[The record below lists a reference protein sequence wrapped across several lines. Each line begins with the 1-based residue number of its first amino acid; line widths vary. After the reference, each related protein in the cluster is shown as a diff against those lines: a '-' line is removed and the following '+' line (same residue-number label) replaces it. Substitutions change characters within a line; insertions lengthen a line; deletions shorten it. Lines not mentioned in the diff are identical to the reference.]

1 MPEEASIAA
10 ITLAELAAG
19 DHAAHDSHERAV
31 RQERL
36 QRVEATLEAI
46 PFDAD
51 AARAYGRVFAAVMA
65 GGRKARWQACNRS
78 LDRSNGCFRRLASVH
93 VATQRISAGWRALST
108 SFQSG
113 ADYGRFAL
121 WKAGRIKWAVVSR
134 NANQLTVAGEAI
146 SLGAHVATSRSDALR
161 R

>member
-10 ITLAELAAG
+10 ITLAELVAG
-19 DHAAHDSHERAV
+19 VHAARDSNERAV

-65 GGRKARWQACNRS
+65 GGRKARGKRAID
-78 LDRSNGCFRRLASVH
+78 LLIA
-93 VATQRISAGWRALST
+93 ATAASAGLPLFTRNPEDFGGLK
-108 SFQSG
+108 G
-113 ADYGRFAL
+113 VVEV
-121 WKAGRIKWAVVSR
+121 IAVTR
-134 NANQLTVAGEAI
+134 
-146 SLGAHVATSRSDALR
+146 
-161 R
+161 